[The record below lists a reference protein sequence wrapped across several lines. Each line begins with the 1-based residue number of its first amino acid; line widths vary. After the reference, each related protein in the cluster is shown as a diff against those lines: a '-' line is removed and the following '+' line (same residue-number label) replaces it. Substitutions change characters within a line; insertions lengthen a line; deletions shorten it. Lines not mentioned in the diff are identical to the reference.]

1 MSSKV
6 EIIIPHGTVLGSVP
20 SLSRRNNL
28 IILCKQD
35 ILSRANEILCCPNEI
50 LSCSDKILSYR
61 NKLILL
67 CGQDI
72 MLL

>member
-1 MSSKV
+1 MIVVEVSKV
-6 EIIIPHGTVLGSVP
+6 KIIIPHGTVLGSEP

-35 ILSRANEILCCPNEI
+35 ILSRANDILCCPNEI
-50 LSCSDKILSYR
+50 LSCSDRILSYR

-67 CGQDI
+67 
-72 MLL
+72 L

>member
-1 MSSKV
+1 M
-6 EIIIPHGTVLGSVP
+6 ILNGTVQGPEP

-35 ILSRANEILCCPNEI
+35 ILSRANEILCCANEISCLDEI
-50 LSCSDKILSYR
+50 LSCR
-61 NKLILL
+61 NKLIML
-67 CGQDI
+67 CRQDI

>member
-20 SLSRRNNL
+20 SLSCRINL